1 MCFLLFFSYLCN
13 LILEQIIPMHSN
25 NILRNSLSGALKMM
39 AAAMVLTLTAC
50 HSERK
55 IVYFQDVN
63 DTTRIQ
69 MQALKLV
76 KVRPSDKIAIIVKC
90 EDMEASTLFNQFN
103 VNQIMGSERRYSTS
117 GSNGVLGYTVDSE
130 GNIDFPVLG
139 QLHVAGLT
147 RKEIAD
153 LVKEELDKQGQARNA
168 SVTVEFVD
176 LGVTVLGEVKAP
188 GKKNI
193 DKDSYTLLD
202 AIAAAGD
209 LTIDA
214 RRDVTVTRI
223 LGDTVMNYVVDLRNE
238 RDVYSSPAFYLSQND
253 VIYAAPTAKKARTST
268 VNGNT
273 VLSASF
279 WVSIASLIASILSIG
294 LRYK

>member
-1 MCFLLFFSYLCN
+1 MH
-13 LILEQIIPMHSN
+13 II
-25 NILRNSLSGALKMM
+25 NSLRASLSCTLKTL
-39 AAAMVLTLTAC
+39 AVASLLTLTAC
-50 HSERK
+50 HSEKK
-55 IVYFQDVN
+55 IVYFQDVK

-69 MQALKLV
+69 MQALQVV

-153 LVKEELDKQGQARNA
+153 LVKSELDKQGQARNA

-176 LGVTVLGEVKAP
+176 LGVTVLGEVKNP

-223 LGDTVMNYVVDLRNE
+223 IGDTVRNYVIDLRNE
-238 RDVYSSPAFYLSQND
+238 RDV
-253 VIYAAPTAKKARTST
+253 
-268 VNGNT
+268 
-273 VLSASF
+273 
-279 WVSIASLIASILSIG
+279 
-294 LRYK
+294 

>member
-1 MCFLLFFSYLCN
+1 MGNTNLLK
-13 LILEQIIPMHSN
+13 H
-25 NILRNSLSGALKMM
+25 SLSKASMLV
-39 AAAMVLTLTAC
+39 AAALLMTLTAC
-50 HSERK
+50 HSEKK
-55 IVYFQDVN
+55 IVYFQDVKDN
-63 DTTRIQ
+63 SHIQ
-69 MQALKLV
+69 MQALQVV

-153 LVKEELDKQGQARNA
+153 LVKGELDKQGQARNA
-168 SVTVEFVD
+168 NVTVEFVD
-176 LGVTVLGEVKAP
+176 LGVMVLGEVKAP

-223 LGDTVMNYVVDLRNE
+223 VGDTVRNYVVDLRNQKE
-238 RDVYSSPAFYLSQND
+238 VYSSPAFYLSQND
-253 VIYAAPTAKKARTST
+253 VIYASPTAKKARTST

-273 VLSASF
+273 ILSASF
-279 WVSIASLIASILSIG
+279 WVSIASLIASVLSIG
-294 LRYK
+294 LRYAN

>member
-1 MCFLLFFSYLCN
+1 MATFQFIAKDSAGQERRGTIDAGDRAGAISAIRAQGLFPTA
-13 LILEQIIPMHSN
+13 IGEVKGGG
-25 NILRNSLSGALKMM
+25 GAP
-39 AAAMVLTLTAC
+39 AAAKAA
-50 HSERK
+50 K
-55 IVYFQDVN
+55 KP
-63 DTTRIQ
+63 
-69 MQALKLV
+69 AK
-76 KVRPSDKIAIIVKC
+76 A
-90 EDMEASTLFNQFN
+90 
-103 VNQIMGSERRYSTS
+103 
-117 GSNGVLGYTVDSE
+117 
-130 GNIDFPVLG
+130 PV
-139 QLHVAGLT
+139 A
-147 RKEIAD
+147 
-153 LVKEELDKQGQARNA
+153 
-168 SVTVEFVD
+168 
-176 LGVTVLGEVKAP
+176 KAP

-279 WVSIASLIASILSIG
+279 WVSIASLIASVLSIA
-294 LRYK
+294 LRNVGSH